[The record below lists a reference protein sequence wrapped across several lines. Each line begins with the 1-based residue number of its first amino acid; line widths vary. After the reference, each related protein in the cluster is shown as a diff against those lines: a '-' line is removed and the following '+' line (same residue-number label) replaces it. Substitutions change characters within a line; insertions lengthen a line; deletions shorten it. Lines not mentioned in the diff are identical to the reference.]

1 MLVQPSF
8 PRAPRLTRGYQ
19 SGQVDAFFTRVLG
32 ARVTA
37 GQVRTVGFDLVYGGY
52 AVEVVDEALD
62 RLEDDLAQAER
73 EQLRS
78 QLGERGFVAKLTGQ
92 AQMLRGRLAR
102 EHGDR
107 FARAAGW
114 SSGYD
119 MGDVDDLCDQIAD
132 YFDGEQSLSVAELRA
147 AVFRTRRGARAYSEP
162 AVDNFLDRVVAVI
175 SSVG

>member
-1 MLVQPSF
+1 MLVSPSF
-8 PRAPRLTRGYQ
+8 PRAPRFSRGYQ
-19 SGQVDAFFTRVLG
+19 TGQVDAFFTRVLG

-37 GQVRTVGFDLVYGGY
+37 NEVRTIGFDLVPGGY

-62 RLEDDLAQAER
+62 RLEDDLAQSER

-78 QLGERGFVAKLTGQ
+78 QLGERGFVAQLTGQ

-107 FARAAGW
+107 FARASAW

-119 MGDVDDLCDQIAD
+119 VGDVDELCDQIAD

-147 AVFRTRRGARAYSEP
+147 AVFRPRRGARAYSEH
-162 AVDNFLDRVVAVI
+162 AVDTFLDRVVAVM
-175 SSVG
+175 SRVG